1 MKNAKVKNMEKP
13 KWMLTI
19 QTKKNNNAMC
29 GLKIYVEFV
38 YMTKISQK
46 LEGNK

>member
-1 MKNAKVKNMEKP
+1 MNANYTNEKS
-13 KWMLTI
+13 
-19 QTKKNNNAMC
+19 NNAMC

>member
-1 MKNAKVKNMEKP
+1 MEKP

-19 QTKKNNNAMC
+19 QTTKKNNNAMC

-38 YMTKISQK
+38 YMTEIPQK
-46 LEGNK
+46 LEENK